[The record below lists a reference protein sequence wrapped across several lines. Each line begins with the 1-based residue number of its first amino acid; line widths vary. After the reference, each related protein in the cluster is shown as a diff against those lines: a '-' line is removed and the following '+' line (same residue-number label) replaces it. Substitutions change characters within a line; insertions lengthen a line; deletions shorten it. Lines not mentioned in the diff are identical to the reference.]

1 MNRLKQLKWTEWG
14 VVAVLLLTAVLL
26 VWFGPEERTLGD
38 GIKSVYVHVGLIWTG
53 IAGFGVAALLGVVVA
68 FGKRESVFAWLLTAS
83 RVGLLFYFAGLAASA
98 VSSKINWG
106 AVFWQEPRM
115 ATAVNMLAV
124 AIIVQVL
131 TIMLTQKRLVGVLH
145 TLFFT
150 VLVWANAAT
159 RLVLHPDNPIGSSN
173 AAGIRFTFGA
183 VFVLIAA
190 AAAWGAYLWQRRA
203 AEK

>member
-1 MNRLKQLKWTEWG
+1 MKRLKQLRWTGWG
-14 VVAVLLLTAVLL
+14 VVAVLVLTAVLL

-53 IAGFGVAALLGVVVA
+53 IAGFGVAALLGAAVA
-68 FGKRESVFAWLLTAS
+68 IGKRESLFAWLVTAS
-83 RVGLLFYFAGLAASA
+83 RVGLLFYFAGFAAST

-115 ATAVNMLAV
+115 ATAMNMITV

-131 TIMLTQKRLVGVLH
+131 TIMLSQKRLVGALH
-145 TLFFT
+145 TLYFI
-150 VLVWANAAT
+150 VLLWANAAT

-190 AAAWGAYLWQRRA
+190 AAAWGAYLWQRRTV
-203 AEK
+203 EK

>member
-1 MNRLKQLKWTEWG
+1 MNRPKQLQWTGWG
-14 VVAVLLLTAVLL
+14 VVVLFLLTAVLL

-53 IAGFGVAALLGVVVA
+53 LAGFGVAALLGAVVA
-68 FGKRESVFAWLLTAS
+68 FGKRESLFAWLLTAS
-83 RVGLLFYFAGLAASA
+83 RVGLLFYFAGFAAST

-115 ATAVNMLAV
+115 ATAVNMLTV

-131 TIMLTQKRLVGVLH
+131 TMLLPQKRLVGALH
-145 TLFFT
+145 TLYFI
-150 VLVWANAAT
+150 VLLWANAST

-173 AAGIRFTFGA
+173 ATGIRFTFLA
-183 VFVLIAA
+183 VFVLIAG
-190 AAAWGAYLWQRRA
+190 AAAWGAYLWQRRTV
-203 AEK
+203 EK

>member
-1 MNRLKQLKWTEWG
+1 MTRLKQWKWTGWG
-14 VVAVLLLTAVLL
+14 AVAVLLLTAVLL

-53 IAGFGVAALLGVVVA
+53 IAGFGVAALLGVWAA
-68 FGKRESVFAWLLTAS
+68 FDKRESVFAWLLTAS

-131 TIMLTQKRLVGVLH
+131 TIMLTQKRLVGALH
-145 TLFFT
+145 TLFFV
-150 VLVWANAAT
+150 VLIWANAAT

-203 AEK
+203 VEK